1 MPARK
6 RRSAEDTVEEKAPKK
21 ASISETPSSVP
32 GKENDKTK
40 KIDDNDLHNIYK
52 LCVLES
58 DKGRRLKNIQKW
70 EEQGALEEIVWPFLK
85 QNFDSK
91 EYFHACNLLVVFV
104 SYHFVEGSYTDG
116 SSFFD
121 NIDQS
126 DESSEAIHKILATLL
141 YKTEQTDYELQT
153 CIVHF
158 LDVAICRSGRKDD
171 LWLKGITL
179 HVSGIKLWNWM
190 PDRQRELELKKSA
203 GLRRKF
209 VQCSKDDN
217 KMWIVTNV
225 KMILNLLEGNT
236 KFGSLIKFKAD
247 QTIDLPDQSG
257 DVPGEVW
264 LFLHRSLELVI
275 DLLSLASTRF
285 FLVCYLNSIDF
296 SVRCRL
302 AVGNEFAVPENLRL
316 VQYLLTRINSL
327 LAFPIQNANHK
338 SLTKIDMLSMHHA
351 RATTL
356 QKMAHRH
363 YSQDLKPVIYAGV
376 GLLCG
381 QGSMNISYLERS
393 FVGFSD
399 KDLTNLLFRMRLIPD
414 SDETRTRQ
422 YMLEVLSYYLSIPP
436 YPTDQLKLYPLY
448 PTEEVLWDL
457 SVIPASSNQLRSTQV
472 LALPKLSAQFLSFQD
487 YLIRNFEL
495 VRLESAYDIRS
506 DLVNAIRRVRPV
518 LRQSSLEE
526 DETITLKTEF
536 NGWSRMALEL
546 VEPVSI
552 IEVRPPKL
560 GETTSA
566 QVTAEFTVDL
576 EKCGASIRKEWEEV
590 GEFDNLF
597 LVTLDATKM
606 NGAQAPL
613 MKDYHLQH
621 GGHKMWGTDNED
633 RRVPDEEDG
642 TFPNR
647 FGVVFVRGCMVMQ
660 VKNEHGTILSEPGA
674 TIPDKQKDST
684 KKIFRV
690 AMDTAQYSSDS
701 KLGGAS
707 NLYKSFNLVVRRY
720 GRENNFKSI
729 LETIRGLT
737 EGAGSISRV
746 LPKWLQSL
754 LLGTADP
761 KSASYKSETMKNY
774 ALHTVGVNKPT
785 DYLDFGDTF
794 LDQDH
799 LRSSFNEDDV
809 LLDGNKLTK
818 DSDLKEE
825 KDRTNFKIRFSQTS
839 DKDPEKHLAEAV
851 SLPFSKD
858 VAGNPIRFTPS
869 QVEAVRS
876 GLSPGLTLV
885 VGPPG
890 TGKTD
895 VAVQIIACLYHSYPT
910 QRTVIITHSNAALN
924 DIFMKV
930 MARGD
935 IDERYLVRL
944 GAGERDLDTNS
955 AHDFTKIGRV
965 AYSIQRRAELLE
977 KVQCLSESLGISGKN
992 QRGADG
998 SSSYTCETADYFRKM
1013 YFDKKKSEFESK
1025 VKSSGFSSSDHDVTE
1040 LFPFKTFFE
1049 SKGVTLKQAREH
1061 LDTISNIFS
1070 ELSEYRPFEMLRSQ
1084 RQRSDYLINKQA
1096 RVVAMTCTHA
1106 AIVRSNM
1113 IKLGFEYDN
1122 IVMEESGQMLEI
1134 EAFVPMLL
1142 QKGSSD
1148 KSVSGR
1154 SRLKRLCM
1162 LGDHNQL
1169 PPVVKNSSFSKYSNL
1184 DQSMFARLIK
1194 LGVPYIQLDKQ
1205 GRARPEIKDLYGYV
1219 LFSSLTPTLYFR
1231 RNSHRNFLF
1240 SLSINSWRYDDL
1252 GNLSH
1257 VVESNEYQRAN
1268 PGFLHTFQVINVEDF
1283 QGKGESTPSAYFYQ
1297 NLGEAEY
1304 AVALF
1309 QYMVLI
1315 GYPPEKISI
1324 LTTYNGQRELIHDI
1338 VSQRCGPDTPLAGVR
1353 PKAISTVDQYQGQQN
1368 DYILLSLVRT
1378 KTVGHLRDVR
1388 RLVVALSRARL
1399 GLYVFCRQE
1408 LFGRCHELKNSMR
1421 QFKDNGKGNK
1431 LSLVMGETFPSER
1444 KTTDEIE
1451 DKQTVFEVQDVSVMG
1466 SLVYKLEE
1474 DLMA

>member
-1 MPARK
+1 M
-6 RRSAEDTVEEKAPKK
+6 DEKVPKK
-21 ASISETPSSVP
+21 TLGAEASKSTDI
-32 GKENDKTK
+32 NA
-40 KIDDNDLHNIYK
+40 IYK
-52 LCVLES
+52 LCVQET
-58 DKGRRLKNIQKW
+58 DKRKKLKNIHKW

-85 QNFDSK
+85 QNLDSK
-91 EYFHACNLLVVFV
+91 DYFHACHLLVVFV
-104 SYHFVEGSYTDG
+104 AHHFVEGCYADG

-121 NIDQS
+121 NVDQS
-126 DESSEAIHKILATLL
+126 EETLAAIHKILGTLL
-141 YKTEQTDYELQT
+141 YKTEHTDFDLQN

-158 LDVAICRSGRKDD
+158 LDVAICRSGSKDD
-171 LWLKGITL
+171 PWLKAITL
-179 HVSGIKLWNWM
+179 HVSGLKLWNWM

-209 VQCSKDDN
+209 APCSKDED
-217 KMWIVTNV
+217 KMWIVSNV
-225 KMILNLLEGNT
+225 KTILDLMEGNT
-236 KFGSLIKFKAD
+236 TFGSLVKFKAD
-247 QTIDLPDQSG
+247 ETIDLPDESSEI
-257 DVPGEVW
+257 PGGVW
-264 LFLHRSLELVI
+264 LFLHRSLELII

-285 FLVCYLNSIDF
+285 FLVSYLNSIDF

-327 LAFPIQNANHK
+327 LAFPIQDANHK
-338 SLTKIDMLSMHHA
+338 SLSKIDMLSMHHA

-363 YSQDLKPVIYAGV
+363 YPEDLKQVIYSGV

-381 QGSMNISYLERS
+381 QGAINISYLERS

-399 KDLTNLLFRMRLIPD
+399 QDLTHLLYKLRLIPD
-414 SDETRTRQ
+414 SDETRERH
-422 YMLEVLSYYLSIPP
+422 YMLEVLSYFLSIPP
-436 YPTDQLKLYPLY
+436 YPTDQLKRYPLY

-457 SVIPASSNQLRSTQV
+457 NVIPASSTQLRSTQV
-472 LALPKLSAQFLSFQD
+472 LALPKLSAQYLSFQD

-506 DLVNAIRRVRPV
+506 DLVNAIKRVRPV
-518 LRQSSLEE
+518 LRQSSMEE
-526 DETITLKTEF
+526 DETISLKTEF

-552 IEVRPPKL
+552 VQVRPPKL

-576 EKCGASIRKEWEEV
+576 ERCGAGIRREWDEV

-597 LVTLDATKM
+597 LITLDASKM

-621 GGHKMWGTDNED
+621 GSHKMWDTDNGD

-647 FGVVFVRGCMVMQ
+647 FGVVLVRGCMVMQ
-660 VKNEHGTILSEPGA
+660 VRNEHGTILSEPGV

-690 AMDTAQYSSDS
+690 AMDTSQYSSDS

-707 NLYKSFNLVVRRY
+707 EMYKSFNLVVRRH

-761 KSASYKSETMKNY
+761 RSASYNSETMKNY

-794 LDQDH
+794 LDEKH
-799 LRSSFNEDDV
+799 ILSSFNGHEV
-809 LLDGNKLTK
+809 MLDGQKLTK
-818 DSDLKEE
+818 ADTSKEVV
-825 KDRTNFKIRFSQTS
+825 KRSNFKIRFSQSS
-839 DKDPEKHLAEAV
+839 DKNLVEVV
-851 SLPFSKD
+851 SLPFSKN

-895 VAVQIIACLYHSYPT
+895 VAVQIIASLYHSYPT

-955 AHDFTKIGRV
+955 SHDFTKIGRV

-977 KVQCLSESLGISGKN
+977 KVQCLSESLDISGKN

-998 SSSYTCETADYFRKM
+998 ASSYTCETAAYFKKM
-1013 YFDKKKSEFESK
+1013 HVDQKTAEFESK
-1025 VKSSGFSSSDHDVTE
+1025 LKEMGISSNEKDVSE
-1040 LFPFKTFFE
+1040 FFPFKRYFQTTE
-1049 SKGVTLKQAREH
+1049 VTLEKAREH
-1061 LDTISNIFS
+1061 LDSIGSIFS
-1070 ELSEYRPFEMLRSQ
+1070 ELAEYRPFEMLRSQ
-1084 RQRSDYLINKQA
+1084 RQRADYLINKQA
-1096 RVVAMTCTHA
+1096 RVVCMTCTHA
-1106 AIVRSNM
+1106 AIARSNM

-1134 EAFVPMLL
+1134 ETFVPMLL

-1148 KSVSGR
+1148 KSVAGR

-1169 PPVVKNSSFSKYSNL
+1169 PPVVKNASFSKYSNL

-1205 GRARPEIKDLYGYV
+1205 GRARPEIKNLYG
-1219 LFSSLTPTLYFR
+1219 
-1231 RNSHRNFLF
+1231 
-1240 SLSINSWRYDDL
+1240 WRYNDL
-1252 GNLSH
+1252 GDLTH
-1257 VVESNEYQRAN
+1257 VVESDEYQRAN
-1268 PGFLHTFQVINVEDF
+1268 PGFLHTFQLINVDDF

-1304 AVALF
+1304 VVALF

-1324 LTTYNGQRELIHDI
+1324 LTTYNGQRELIQDI

-1399 GLYVFCRQE
+1399 GLYVFCRQSV
-1408 LFGRCHELKNSMR
+1408 FGKCHELKNAMK
-1421 QFKDNGKGNK
+1421 QFDENDKGNK
-1431 LSLVMGETFPSER
+1431 LSLIMGEAYPSER
-1444 KTTDEIE
+1444 KVTDEIE
-1451 DKQTVFEVQDVSVMG
+1451 DKETIFEVENVSVLG

-1474 DLMA
+1474 QLMAE

>member
-6 RRSAEDTVEEKAPKK
+6 RRSPENSVVERTAKKAPVAEKPVV
-21 ASISETPSSVP
+21 IS
-32 GKENDKTK
+32 KTK
-40 KIDDNDLHNIYK
+40 KVDSNDLHTIYK
-52 LCVLES
+52 LCVQEA
-58 DKGRRLKNIQKW
+58 DKRCRLKNVQKW

-85 QNFDSK
+85 QNLDSK
-91 EYFHACNLLVVFV
+91 DCFHACNLLVVFV
-104 SYHFVEGSYTDG
+104 THHFVEGSYAEG

-121 NIDQS
+121 SI
-126 DESSEAIHKILATLL
+126 DESDDSLAAIHKILATLL
-141 YKTEQTDYELQT
+141 YKTEHADFGLQT

-158 LDVAICRSGRKDD
+158 LDVAICRSGSRDNP
-171 LWLKGITL
+171 WLKAIIL

-190 PDRQRELELKKSA
+190 PNRQRELELKKSA

-209 VQCSKDDN
+209 VACTKDEN
-217 KMWIVTNV
+217 TMWIVTNL
-225 KMILNLLEGNT
+225 KRILDLLEGNT
-236 KFGSLIKFKAD
+236 GFGSLVKFKAD
-247 QTIDLPDQSG
+247 ETIDLPNETG
-257 DVPGEVW
+257 DNPEVW

-285 FLVCYLNSIDF
+285 FLVSYLNSIDF

-327 LAFPIQNANHK
+327 LAFPIQDANHK
-338 SLTKIDMLSMHHA
+338 SLSKIDMLSMHHA

-363 YSQDLKPVIYAGV
+363 YPQNLKQVIYAGV

-381 QGSMNISYLERS
+381 QGSINISYLERS

-399 KDLTNLLFRMRLIPD
+399 KDLTHLLYRLRLIPD
-414 SDETRTRQ
+414 SDETRARQ
-422 YMLEVLSYYLSIPP
+422 YMLEVLSYFLSIPP

-457 SVIPASSNQLRSTQV
+457 SIIPASSSQLRSTQV
-472 LALPKLSAQFLSFQD
+472 LALPKLSAQYLSFQD

-576 EKCGASIRKEWEEV
+576 ERCGAGIRREWEEV

-597 LVTLDATKM
+597 LITIDASKM

-621 GGHKMWGTDNED
+621 GSHKMWDTDKD

-660 VKNEHGTILSEPGA
+660 VRNEHGTILSEPGA
-674 TIPDKQKDST
+674 AIPDKQKDST

-707 NLYKSFNLVVRRY
+707 DLYKSFNLLVRRH

-746 LPKWLQSL
+746 LPKWLQSI

-761 KSASYKSETMKNY
+761 NSASYKSETMKNY

-799 LRSSFNEDDV
+799 VRSSFKEDEV
-809 LLDGNKLTK
+809 LLVGDKLTEI
-818 DSDLKEE
+818 DHSEE
-825 KDRTNFKIRFSQTS
+825 ANPRSNFKIRFSQS
-839 DKDPEKHLAEAV
+839 SSKDTNKHLVEAV
-851 SLPFSKD
+851 SMPFSKN

-944 GAGERDLDTNS
+944 GAGERDLDTKS
-955 AHDFTKIGRV
+955 THDFTKIGRV
-965 AYSIQRRAELLE
+965 AYSIQRRSELLE
-977 KVQCLSESLGISGKN
+977 KVQCLSESLDVSGKN

-998 SSSYTCETADYFRKM
+998 ASSYTCETAAYFRKM
-1013 YFDKKKSEFESK
+1013 YFDRKKAEFEPKVQQLGLSSNDDDVSEF
-1025 VKSSGFSSSDHDVTE
+1025 
-1040 LFPFKTFFE
+1040 FPFKRFFQSAVVKLWE
-1049 SKGVTLKQAREH
+1049 AREH
-1061 LDTISNIFS
+1061 FDTIDKIFS

-1084 RQRSDYLINKQA
+1084 RQRADYLINKQA
-1096 RVVAMTCTHA
+1096 RVVCMTCTHA
-1106 AIVRSNM
+1106 AIARSNM

-1134 EAFVPMLL
+1134 ETFVPMLL

-1169 PPVVKNSSFSKYSNL
+1169 PPVVKNASFSKYSNL

-1205 GRARPEIKDLYGYV
+1205 GRARPEIKNLYGYV
-1219 LFSSLTPTLYFR
+1219 YRSMIHILCFWHQPILT
-1231 RNSHRNFLF
+1231 SFLF
-1240 SLSINSWRYDDL
+1240 
-1252 GNLSH
+1252 
-1257 VVESNEYQRAN
+1257 
-1268 PGFLHTFQVINVEDF
+1268 
-1283 QGKGESTPSAYFYQ
+1283 
-1297 NLGEAEY
+1297 
-1304 AVALF
+1304 LF
-1309 QYMVLI
+1309 CD
-1315 GYPPEKISI
+1315 P
-1324 LTTYNGQRELIHDI
+1324 
-1338 VSQRCGPDTPLAGVR
+1338 
-1353 PKAISTVDQYQGQQN
+1353 
-1368 DYILLSLVRT
+1368 
-1378 KTVGHLRDVR
+1378 
-1388 RLVVALSRARL
+1388 
-1399 GLYVFCRQE
+1399 
-1408 LFGRCHELKNSMR
+1408 
-1421 QFKDNGKGNK
+1421 
-1431 LSLVMGETFPSER
+1431 
-1444 KTTDEIE
+1444 
-1451 DKQTVFEVQDVSVMG
+1451 
-1466 SLVYKLEE
+1466 
-1474 DLMA
+1474 

>member
-1 MPARK
+1 MPVRK
-6 RRSAEDTVEEKAPKK
+6 RPSDTASDERPPKK
-21 ASISETPSSVP
+21 PSVTEPTAVVP
-32 GKENDKTK
+32 ESGNS
-40 KIDDNDLHNIYK
+40 NDLHDVYK
-52 LCVLES
+52 VCVLEV
-58 DKGRRLKNIQKW
+58 DKRRRMKNIQKW
-70 EEQGALEEIVWPFLK
+70 EEQGALEEIIWPFLK
-85 QNFDSK
+85 KNLDSK
-91 EYFHACNLLVVFV
+91 DYFHACHLLVVFI
-104 SYHFVEGSYTDG
+104 SHRFVEGSYAEG
-116 SSFFD
+116 SSFFE
-121 NIDQS
+121 NIEQNE
-126 DESSEAIHKILATLL
+126 ESITAIHKILATLL
-141 YKTEQTDYELQT
+141 YKTEQTDFGLQT
-153 CIVHF
+153 LIVHF
-158 LDVAICRSGRKDD
+158 LDTALCRSGSKDD
-171 LWLKGITL
+171 PWLKIIIS
-179 HVSGIKLWNWM
+179 HVSGIKLWIWM

-209 VQCSKDDN
+209 VGSTKEDE

-225 KMILNLLEGNT
+225 KTLLDLLEGNST
-236 KFGSLIKFKAD
+236 FGSLIKFKAD
-247 QTIDLPDQSG
+247 ETIDLPDKS
-257 DVPGEVW
+257 DNVPPKVW
-264 LFLHRSLELVI
+264 LFLHRSLELLI

-285 FLVCYLNSIDF
+285 FLVTYLNSIDF

-302 AVGNEFAVPENLRL
+302 AVGNEYAIPENLRL
-316 VQYLLTRINSL
+316 VQYLLTKINSL
-327 LAFPIQNANHK
+327 LAFPIQDANHK
-338 SLTKIDMLSMHHA
+338 SLSKIDVLSMHHA

-356 QKMAHRH
+356 QKMAYRH
-363 YSQDLKPVIYAGV
+363 YSQDLKQVIYAGV

-381 QGSMNISYLERS
+381 QSSNNVSYLERS

-399 KDLTNLLFRMRLIPD
+399 KDLTHLLYRLRLIPD
-414 SDETRTRQ
+414 TDETRDRH
-422 YMLEVLSYYLSIPP
+422 YMLQILSYYLAMPP

-457 SVIPASSNQLRSTQV
+457 SIIPASSSQLRSTQV
-472 LALPKLSAQFLSFQD
+472 LALPKLSAQYLSFQD

-546 VEPVSI
+546 VEPLRL

-566 QVTAEFTVDL
+566 RVTAEITVDL
-576 EKCGASIRKEWEEV
+576 ERCGASIRKEWEEV

-597 LVTLDATKM
+597 LVTLDASKM

-621 GGHKMWGTDNED
+621 GDHKMWDTDNKE

-647 FGVVFVRGCMVMQ
+647 FGVVIVRGCMVLQ
-660 VKNEHGTILSEPGA
+660 VRNEHGTVLSEPGVA
-674 TIPDKQKDST
+674 IPDKEKGST

-707 NLYKSFNLVVRRY
+707 ELYKSFNLVIRRH

-794 LDQDH
+794 LDQGH
-799 LRSSFNEDDV
+799 LRSSFNGDGVVLDGKTVTEDD
-809 LLDGNKLTK
+809 DSKDEKLR
-818 DSDLKEE
+818 S
-825 KDRTNFKIRFSQTS
+825 NFKIRFSQTS
-839 DKDPEKHLAEAV
+839 EKDSEKHHVEAV
-851 SLPFSKD
+851 SVPFSKG
-858 VAGNPIRFTPS
+858 VAGNSIRFTPS

-895 VAVQIIACLYHSYPT
+895 VAVQIIACLYHSFPT

-924 DIFMKV
+924 DIFTKV

-935 IDERYLVRL
+935 IDERYMVRL

-955 AHDFTKIGRV
+955 AYDFTKIGRV
-965 AYSIQRRAELLE
+965 SYSIERRAQLLE

-992 QRGADG
+992 QRGVDG
-998 SSSYTCETADYFRKM
+998 SSSYTCETADYFKKM
-1013 YFDKKKSEFESK
+1013 YFDRKVSEFESK
-1025 VKSSGFSSSDHDVTE
+1025 AKELRLLGDDDNVTQ
-1040 LFPFKTFFE
+1040 LFPFQNYFQ
-1049 SKGVTLKQAREH
+1049 SKEVTLKEAREH
-1061 LDTISNIFS
+1061 FDSIADIFS

-1084 RQRSDYLINKQA
+1084 RQRADYLINKQA

-1106 AIVRSNM
+1106 AIARSNM

-1169 PPVVKNSSFSKYSNL
+1169 PPVVKNASFSKYSNL

-1205 GRARPEIKDLYGYV
+1205 GRSRPEIKNLYGYV
-1219 LFSSLTPTLYFR
+1219 FHF
-1231 RNSHRNFLF
+1231 H
-1240 SLSINSWRYDDL
+1240 
-1252 GNLSH
+1252 
-1257 VVESNEYQRAN
+1257 AC
-1268 PGFLHTFQVINVEDF
+1268 
-1283 QGKGESTPSAYFYQ
+1283 
-1297 NLGEAEY
+1297 
-1304 AVALF
+1304 
-1309 QYMVLI
+1309 LI
-1315 GYPPEKISI
+1315 
-1324 LTTYNGQRELIHDI
+1324 L
-1338 VSQRCGPDTPLAGVR
+1338 
-1353 PKAISTVDQYQGQQN
+1353 
-1368 DYILLSLVRT
+1368 
-1378 KTVGHLRDVR
+1378 
-1388 RLVVALSRARL
+1388 
-1399 GLYVFCRQE
+1399 
-1408 LFGRCHELKNSMR
+1408 
-1421 QFKDNGKGNK
+1421 
-1431 LSLVMGETFPSER
+1431 
-1444 KTTDEIE
+1444 
-1451 DKQTVFEVQDVSVMG
+1451 
-1466 SLVYKLEE
+1466 
-1474 DLMA
+1474 

>member
-1 MPARK
+1 MPARR
-6 RRSAEDTVEEKAPKK
+6 RRSPEKSPDERAPKK
-21 ASISETPSSVP
+21 AAVTETPMVAPEIEKNEVGS
-32 GKENDKTK
+32 
-40 KIDDNDLHNIYK
+40 NDLHNVYK
-52 LCVLES
+52 LCVLEV
-58 DKGRRLKNIQKW
+58 DKRRRLKNIRKW

-85 QNFDSK
+85 QNLDSK
-91 EYFHACNLLVVFV
+91 DYFHACHLLIVFV
-104 SYHFVEGSYTDG
+104 SHHFVEGCYADG
-116 SSFFD
+116 SNFFD
-121 NIDQS
+121 NVDQNDDS
-126 DESSEAIHKILATLL
+126 VAAIHKILATLL
-141 YKTEQTDYELQT
+141 YQTEQTDFDLQT
-153 CIVHF
+153 RIVHF
-158 LDVAICRSGRKDD
+158 LDVALCRSGRKDD
-171 LWLKGITL
+171 PWLEIITL
-179 HVSGIKLWNWM
+179 HVSGLKLWNWM

-209 VQCSKDDN
+209 VRSTEEDN
-217 KMWIVTNV
+217 NMWIVSNA
-225 KMILNLLEGNT
+225 KMLLDLLEGNT
-236 KFGSLIKFKAD
+236 KFGSLVKFKAD
-247 QTIDLPDQSG
+247 VTIDLPNKEG
-257 DVPGEVW
+257 DVPAEVW
-264 LFLHRSLELVI
+264 LFLHRSLELMI

-285 FLVCYLNSIDF
+285 FLVSYLNSIDF

-302 AVGNEFAVPENLRL
+302 AVGNEFAIPENLRL

-327 LAFPIQNANHK
+327 LAFPIQDANHK
-338 SLTKIDMLSMHHA
+338 SLTKIDMLSMHHT

-356 QKMAHRH
+356 QKMAYRH
-363 YSQDLKPVIYAGV
+363 YPQDLKQIIYAGV

-381 QGSMNISYLERS
+381 QGAINISYLERS

-399 KDLTNLLFRMRLIPD
+399 KDLTHLLYRLRLLPD
-414 SDETRTRQ
+414 SDETRNRQ

-457 SVIPASSNQLRSTQV
+457 SIIPASSSQLRSTQV
-472 LALPKLSAQFLSFQD
+472 LALPKLSAQYLSFQD

-506 DLVNAIRRVRPV
+506 DLVNAIKRVRPV

-546 VEPVSI
+546 VNPLSI

-566 QVTAEFTVDL
+566 QVTAEFMVDL
-576 EKCGASIRKEWEEV
+576 ERCGGSIRNEWEEV

-597 LVTLDATKM
+597 LLTLDASKM

-621 GGHKMWGTDNED
+621 GGHKMWDTDNEE

-647 FGVVFVRGCMVMQ
+647 FGVVAVRGCMVVQ
-660 VKNEHGTILSEPGA
+660 VKDEHGTILSEPGS
-674 TIPDKQKDST
+674 TIPDKQTGST

-701 KLGGAS
+701 KFGGAS
-707 NLYKSFNLVVRRY
+707 DLYKSFNLVVRRH

-746 LPKWLQSL
+746 LPKWLQSI

-761 KSASYKSETMKNY
+761 KTASYKSETMKNY

-799 LRSSFNEDDV
+799 LRSSFNGDEV
-809 LLDGNKLTK
+809 LLDGNKLTE
-818 DSDLKEE
+818 DGSLKEG
-825 KDRTNFKIRFSQTS
+825 KPRSNLKIRFSQTS
-839 DKDPEKHLAEAV
+839 DKVSEKHVVEAV

-858 VAGNPIRFTPS
+858 VMGNPIRFTAA

-895 VAVQIIACLYHSYPT
+895 VAVQIIASLYHSFPT

-935 IDERYLVRL
+935 IDERYMVRL
-944 GAGERDLDTNS
+944 GSGERDLDTNS

-977 KVQCLSESLGISGKN
+977 KVQSLSESLGISGKN

-1013 YFDKKKSEFESK
+1013 YFDRLKSEFESK
-1025 VKSSGFSSSDHDVTE
+1025 VKSSALSSDDGNVTDF
-1040 LFPFKTFFE
+1040 FPFEKYFQ
-1049 SKGVTLKQAREH
+1049 SKGVVTLKEAREH
-1061 LDTISNIFS
+1061 IETIGSIFS

-1106 AIVRSNM
+1106 AIARSNM

-1169 PPVVKNSSFSKYSNL
+1169 PPVVKNASFSKYSNL

-1205 GRARPEIKDLYGYV
+1205 GRARPEIKNLYGYV
-1219 LFSSLTPTLYFR
+1219 FSMFRAYLQVYLFSKFSDHNYL
-1231 RNSHRNFLF
+1231 LF
-1240 SLSINSWRYDDL
+1240 S
-1252 GNLSH
+1252 
-1257 VVESNEYQRAN
+1257 
-1268 PGFLHTFQVINVEDF
+1268 
-1283 QGKGESTPSAYFYQ
+1283 
-1297 NLGEAEY
+1297 
-1304 AVALF
+1304 
-1309 QYMVLI
+1309 
-1315 GYPPEKISI
+1315 
-1324 LTTYNGQRELIHDI
+1324 IH
-1338 VSQRCGPDTPLAGVR
+1338 S
-1353 PKAISTVDQYQGQQN
+1353 
-1368 DYILLSLVRT
+1368 
-1378 KTVGHLRDVR
+1378 
-1388 RLVVALSRARL
+1388 
-1399 GLYVFCRQE
+1399 FCY
-1408 LFGRCHELKNSMR
+1408 S
-1421 QFKDNGKGNK
+1421 
-1431 LSLVMGETFPSER
+1431 
-1444 KTTDEIE
+1444 
-1451 DKQTVFEVQDVSVMG
+1451 
-1466 SLVYKLEE
+1466 
-1474 DLMA
+1474 

>member
-1 MPARK
+1 MPAQKRK
-6 RRSAEDTVEEKAPKK
+6 SPENLLDKKAPKK
-21 ASISETPSSVP
+21 ATTPAAVP
-32 GKENDKTK
+32 E
-40 KIDDNDLHNIYK
+40 IYK
-52 LCVLES
+52 LCVLEV
-58 DKGRRLKNIQKW
+58 DKRRRLKNIQKW
-70 EEQGALEEIVWPFLK
+70 EEQGALEDIVWPFLK
-85 QNFDSK
+85 ESFESK
-91 EYFHACNLLVVFV
+91 DYYHACHLLVVFV
-104 SYHFVEGSYTDG
+104 TYHFIEGSYAEG
-116 SSFFD
+116 STFFD
-121 NIDQS
+121 KIDQS
-126 DESSEAIHKILATLL
+126 DESRAAIDKILETLL
-141 YKTEQTDYELQT
+141 YKTEHTDFDLQT
-153 CIVHF
+153 RIVHF
-158 LDVAICRSGRKDD
+158 LDVAVCRSGSKDD
-171 LWLKGITL
+171 PWLKGITS
-179 HVSGIKLWNWM
+179 HVSGLKLWNWM

-209 VQCSKDDN
+209 VGCTKDDN

-225 KMILNLLEGNT
+225 KTILDLVEGNT
-236 KFGSLIKFKAD
+236 TYGSLVKFKAD
-247 QTIDLPDQSG
+247 QTIDLPNESG
-257 DVPGEVW
+257 DVPAEVW
-264 LFLHRSLELVI
+264 LFLHRSLELLI

-285 FLVCYLNSIDF
+285 FLLSYLNSIDF

-327 LAFPIQNANHK
+327 VAFPIQDANHK
-338 SLTKIDMLSMHHA
+338 SLSKIDMLSMHHA

-363 YSQDLKPVIYAGV
+363 YPDDLKQVIYAGV

-381 QGSMNISYLERS
+381 QGSINISYLERS

-399 KDLTNLLFRMRLIPD
+399 KDLTHLLYRLRLLPD
-414 SDETRTRQ
+414 SDETRDRH
-422 YMLEVLSYYLSIPP
+422 YMLEVLSTFLSIPP

-457 SVIPASSNQLRSTQV
+457 SVIPASSSQLRSSQV
-472 LALPKLSAQFLSFQD
+472 LALPKLSAQYLSFQD

-506 DLVNAIRRVRPV
+506 DLVNAIKRVRPV

-546 VEPVSI
+546 VEPLSI

-566 QVTAEFTVDL
+566 KVTAEFTVDL
-576 EKCGASIRKEWEEV
+576 ERCGASIRREWEEV

-597 LVTLDATKM
+597 LITIDASKM

-613 MKDYHLQH
+613 VKDYHLQH
-621 GGHKMWGTDNED
+621 GRHKMWDTDNEE

-660 VKNEHGTILSEPGA
+660 VKNEHGTILSEPGV
-674 TIPDKQKDST
+674 TIPDAQKGST

-690 AMDTAQYSSDS
+690 AMDTSQYSSDS
-701 KLGGAS
+701 TLGGAS
-707 NLYKSFNLVVRRY
+707 DLYKSFNLVVRRH

-774 ALHTVGVNKPT
+774 ALHTVGVNKPS

-794 LDQDH
+794 LDQEH
-799 LRSSFNEDDV
+799 LRSSFEGDV
-809 LLDGNKLTK
+809 VLDGNKLTEGD
-818 DSDLKEE
+818 DSKQEIP
-825 KDRTNFKIRFSQTS
+825 RSNFKIRFSN
-839 DKDPEKHLAEAV
+839 KDTEKNIVEAV
-851 SLPFSKD
+851 SVPFSKN
-858 VAGNPIRFTPS
+858 VAGNPIRFTPA

-895 VAVQIIACLYHSYPT
+895 VAVQIIASLYHSFPT

-965 AYSIQRRAELLE
+965 AYSIQRRSELLE
-977 KVQCLSESLGISGKN
+977 KIQVLSESLDISGKN
-992 QRGADG
+992 QRGPDG
-998 SSSYTCETADYFRKM
+998 SSSYTCETAAYFRKM
-1013 YFDKKKSEFESK
+1013 YIDRKKSQFESK
-1025 VKSSGFSSSDHDVTE
+1025 VKELGLSAYSDDVTE
-1040 LFPFKTFFE
+1040 YFPFKRFFE
-1049 SKGVTLKQAREH
+1049 SASVTLREAGEH
-1061 LDTISNIFS
+1061 LGTIADIFS

-1084 RQRSDYLINKQA
+1084 RQRADYLINKQA
-1096 RVVAMTCTHA
+1096 RVVCMTCTHA
-1106 AIVRSNM
+1106 AIARSNM

-1169 PPVVKNSSFSKYSNL
+1169 PPVVKNASFSKYSNL

-1205 GRARPEIKDLYGYV
+1205 GRARPEIKNLYG
-1219 LFSSLTPTLYFR
+1219 
-1231 RNSHRNFLF
+1231 
-1240 SLSINSWRYDDL
+1240 WRYNDL

-1257 VVESNEYQRAN
+1257 VVESNAYQRGN
-1268 PGFLHTFQVINVEDF
+1268 PGFLHTFQLINVEDF

-1304 AVALF
+1304 VVALF

-1324 LTTYNGQRELIHDI
+1324 LTTYNGQRELIQDI
-1338 VSQRCGPDTPLAGVR
+1338 VSQRCGRDTPLAGVR

-1399 GLYVFCRQE
+1399 GLYVFCRQGV
-1408 LFGRCHELKNSMR
+1408 FGRCHELKNAMR
-1421 QFKDNGKGNK
+1421 QFEENGKGNK

-1444 KTTDEIE
+1444 KTTDKIE
-1451 DKQTVFEVQDVSVMG
+1451 DKEKMFEVQDVSVLG

-1474 DLMA
+1474 DLMADDA

>member
-1 MPARK
+1 MPAQK
-6 RRSAEDTVEEKAPKK
+6 RRSPENSVDEKAPKK
-21 ASISETPSSVP
+21 AAIPY
-32 GKENDKTK
+32 KENDS
-40 KIDDNDLHNIYK
+40 NNLHNIYK

-58 DKGRRLKNIQKW
+58 DKRRRLKNLQKW

-85 QNFDSK
+85 TNLDSK
-91 EYFHACNLLVVFV
+91 DYHHACNLLVVFV
-104 SYHFVEGSYTDG
+104 TYHFVEGSYAEG

-121 NIDQS
+121 NIDHS
-126 DESSEAIHKILATLL
+126 VENLAAIEKTLETLL
-141 YKTEQTDYELQT
+141 YKTEQTDFDLQT
-153 CIVHF
+153 CIIHF
-158 LDVAICRSGRKDD
+158 LDVAICRSGSRDD
-171 LWLKGITL
+171 PWLKGIIS
-179 HVSGIKLWNWM
+179 HVSGLKLWNWM

-209 VQCSKDDN
+209 VPCAKDEN
-217 KMWIVTNV
+217 KIWIVTTV
-225 KMILNLLEGNT
+225 KSILDLVEGKT
-236 KFGSLIKFKAD
+236 SFGSLVKFKAD
-247 QTIDLPDQSG
+247 ETVDLPNKSV
-257 DVPGEVW
+257 DVPAEVW

-275 DLLSLASTRF
+275 DLLSLSFTRF
-285 FLVCYLNSIDF
+285 FFVSYLNSIDF

-327 LAFPIQNANHK
+327 LAFPIQDANHK
-338 SLTKIDMLSMHHA
+338 SLSKIDMLSMHHA

-356 QKMAHRH
+356 QKMAHR
-363 YSQDLKPVIYAGV
+363 YYPQDLKQVIYAGV

-381 QGSMNISYLERS
+381 QGSINISYLERS

-399 KDLTNLLFRMRLIPD
+399 KDLTHLLYRLRLIPD
-414 SDETRTRQ
+414 SDETRDRH
-422 YMLEVLSYYLSIPP
+422 YMLEVLSYFLSIPP
-436 YPTDQLKLYPLY
+436 YPTDQLKRYPLY

-457 SVIPASSNQLRSTQV
+457 SVIPASSSQLRSSQV
-472 LALPKLSAQFLSFQD
+472 LALPKLSAQYLSFQD

-506 DLVNAIRRVRPV
+506 DLVNAIKRVRPV

-546 VEPVSI
+546 AEPLNI

-576 EKCGASIRKEWEEV
+576 ERCGTSIRREWEEV

-597 LVTLDATKM
+597 LITIDAAKM

-613 MKDYHLQH
+613 VKDYHLQH
-621 GGHKMWGTDNED
+621 GRHKMWDTDNED

-642 TFPNR
+642 NFPKR
-647 FGVVFVRGCMVMQ
+647 FGVVLVRGCMVMQ
-660 VKNEHGTILSEPGA
+660 VKNEHGTILSEPGV
-674 TIPDKQKDST
+674 TIPDAQKGST

-690 AMDTAQYSSDS
+690 AMDTSQYSADS

-707 NLYKSFNLVVRRY
+707 DMYKTFNLVVRRH

-746 LPKWLQSL
+746 LPKWLQFL

-799 LRSSFNEDDV
+799 LRSSFNQDEV
-809 LLDGNKLTK
+809 ILDGNKLAEG
-818 DSDLKEE
+818 SKEE
-825 KDRTNFKIRFSQTS
+825 KLRSNFKIRFSQS
-839 DKDPEKHLAEAV
+839 SEKQVVEAASV
-851 SLPFSKD
+851 PFLKN

-869 QVEAVRS
+869 QVEAVKS

-895 VAVQIIACLYHSYPT
+895 VAVQIIACLYHSFPT

-965 AYSIQRRAELLE
+965 AYSIQRRSELLE
-977 KVQCLSESLGISGKN
+977 KVQCLSESLDISGKN
-992 QRGADG
+992 QRGPDG
-998 SSSYTCETADYFRKM
+998 SSSYTCETAAYFRKM
-1013 YFDKKKSEFESK
+1013 YIDRKRTVFESK
-1025 VKSSGFSSSDHDVTE
+1025 VKELGLSSDSDDVSE
-1040 LFPFKTFFE
+1040 FFPFKRFFQIT
-1049 SKGVTLKQAREH
+1049 GATLRDARDH
-1061 LDTISNIFS
+1061 LGTIGDIFS

-1084 RQRSDYLINKQA
+1084 RQRADYLINKQA
-1096 RVVAMTCTHA
+1096 RVVCMTCTHA
-1106 AIVRSNM
+1106 AIARSNM

-1169 PPVVKNSSFSKYSNL
+1169 PPVVKNASFSKYSNL

-1205 GRARPEIKDLYGYV
+1205 GRARPEIKNLYGYV
-1219 LFSSLTPTLYFR
+1219 VQKSPTLHNSSHPSNLTALLFSFFSIFKQLAIQGSRKFASR
-1231 RNSHRNFLF
+1231 RRVQRVSTCQPWILAYLPAHQCRRFPREGRVNTECLLLPESRG
-1240 SLSINSWRYDDL
+1240 SRICCSTLSIHGAHGLSTGKDFHSDHLQRTTGINPRHCFPEMRSQHSACWRPPQ
-1252 GNLSH
+1252 GN
-1257 VVESNEYQRAN
+1257 
-1268 PGFLHTFQVINVEDF
+1268 
-1283 QGKGESTPSAYFYQ
+1283 FY
-1297 NLGEAEY
+1297 
-1304 AVALF
+1304 
-1309 QYMVLI
+1309 
-1315 GYPPEKISI
+1315 
-1324 LTTYNGQRELIHDI
+1324 R
-1338 VSQRCGPDTPLAGVR
+1338 
-1353 PKAISTVDQYQGQQN
+1353 
-1368 DYILLSLVRT
+1368 
-1378 KTVGHLRDVR
+1378 
-1388 RLVVALSRARL
+1388 
-1399 GLYVFCRQE
+1399 
-1408 LFGRCHELKNSMR
+1408 
-1421 QFKDNGKGNK
+1421 
-1431 LSLVMGETFPSER
+1431 
-1444 KTTDEIE
+1444 
-1451 DKQTVFEVQDVSVMG
+1451 
-1466 SLVYKLEE
+1466 
-1474 DLMA
+1474 